1 MKNSIS
7 STNFPNTGAIQ
18 INSGTIEGDL
28 INQRNIN
35 QFIMEHYTTRVSTLE
50 NTVNTISQEVK
61 DIKGNYLTAST
72 FENAVNTISQE
83 IKDIKQNYLTT
94 SAFYFSGIM
103 ALVVLVGAGWT
114 LYSHMDTKYE
124 NRFSAIDQRFEKV
137 ESNIHSLDVRL
148 TKVESRLDNVEL
160 RLTNVEKKLDNID
173 DKLDILIQQKQ
184 AKK

>member
-1 MKNSIS
+1 MRNNIN
-7 STNFPNTGAIQ
+7 STNFSNTDAIQ
-18 INSGTIEGDL
+18 INTGIMENNP

-35 QFIMEHYTTRVSTLE
+35 QFIMEHYTSRVSTLE

-61 DIKGNYLTAST
+61 DIK
-72 FENAVNTISQE
+72 
-83 IKDIKQNYLTT
+83 QNYLTT
-94 SAFYFSGIM
+94 SAFYRFGVV
-103 ALVVLVGAGWT
+103 ALVALVGATWA
-114 LYSHMDTKYE
+114 LYSHIDTKYE
-124 NRFSAIDQRFEKV
+124 NRFSSIDQRFEKV

>member
-1 MKNSIS
+1 MSEFNNNVSALDIKYDKIKIPDGIIAS
-7 STNFPNTGAIQ
+7 
-18 INSGTIEGDL
+18 
-28 INQRNIN
+28 NQQDELNLNMI
-35 QFIMEHYTTRVSTLE
+35 IMADYTAKVSTLE
-50 NTVNTISQEVK
+50 SAVNTISQEVNATSK
-61 DIKGNYLTAST
+61 EVST
-72 FENAVNTISQE
+72 ISKEVNT
-83 IKDIKQNYLTT
+83 IKQNYLTT

>member
-1 MKNSIS
+1 MSELNNNVNAWAIKNDR
-7 STNFPNTGAIQ
+7 IQ
-18 INSGTIEGDL
+18 IENGIIAGDQQNEHNL
-28 INQRNIN
+28 SRI
-35 QFIMEHYTTRVSTLE
+35 IMAGYTARVNTLE
-50 NTVNTISQEVK
+50 STASGIDRDVSV
-61 DIKGNYLTAST
+61 IKSNYLTK
-72 FENAVNTISQE
+72 NV
-83 IKDIKQNYLTT
+83 
-94 SAFYFSGIM
+94 FYRSGIV
-103 ALVVLVGAGWT
+103 ALVALVGASWA

>member
-7 STNFPNTGAIQ
+7 SANFPNTGAIQ

-28 INQRNIN
+28 INQRDIN
-35 QFIMEHYTTRVSTLE
+35 QFIMEHYATKVSTLE
-50 NTVNTISQEVK
+50 NTVDTISQEVK
-61 DIKGNYLTAST
+61 DIKENYLTAST
-72 FENAVNTISQE
+72 F
-83 IKDIKQNYLTT
+83 YR
-94 SAFYFSGIM
+94 SGIV
-103 ALVVLVGAGWT
+103 ALVVLVGAAWA

>member
-1 MKNSIS
+1 MSKLN
-7 STNFPNTGAIQ
+7 NN
-18 INSGTIEGDL
+18 
-28 INQRNIN
+28 
-35 QFIMEHYTTRVSTLE
+35 VSAL
-50 NTVNTISQEVK
+50 
-61 DIKGNYLTAST
+61 DIKYDKIKIPDGIIAGNQQDELNLNRIIMADYTAKVST
-72 FENAVNTISQE
+72 FESAVNTIDSDVNV
-83 IKDIKQNYLTT
+83 IKSNYLTKNV
-94 SAFYFSGIM
+94 FYRSGIV
-103 ALVVLVGAGWT
+103 ALVALVGASWA

-124 NRFSAIDQRFEKV
+124 NRFSSIDQRFEKV

>member
-7 STNFPNTGAIQ
+7 SANFPNTGAIQ

-28 INQRNIN
+28 INQRDIN
-35 QFIMEHYTTRVSTLE
+35 QFIMEHYATKVSTIE
-50 NTVNTISQEVK
+50 NTVDTISQEVK
-61 DIKGNYLTAST
+61 DIKENYLTAST
-72 FENAVNTISQE
+72 F
-83 IKDIKQNYLTT
+83 YR
-94 SAFYFSGIM
+94 SGIV
-103 ALVVLVGAGWT
+103 ALVVLVGAAWA

-124 NRFSAIDQRFEKV
+124 NRFSSIDQRFEKV

>member
-1 MKNSIS
+1 MSKFN
-7 STNFPNTGAIQ
+7 NN
-18 INSGTIEGDL
+18 
-28 INQRNIN
+28 
-35 QFIMEHYTTRVSTLE
+35 VSAL
-50 NTVNTISQEVK
+50 
-61 DIKGNYLTAST
+61 DIKYDKIKIPDDIIAGDQQDELNLNWIIMAGYTARVST

-83 IKDIKQNYLTT
+83 VKDIKQNYLTT
-94 SAFYFSGIM
+94 SAFYRSGVI
-103 ALVVLVGAGWT
+103 ALVVLVGAAWA

-173 DKLDILIQQKQ
+173 DKLDILIQQKK

>member
-1 MKNSIS
+1 MSKFN
-7 STNFPNTGAIQ
+7 NN
-18 INSGTIEGDL
+18 
-28 INQRNIN
+28 
-35 QFIMEHYTTRVSTLE
+35 VSAL
-50 NTVNTISQEVK
+50 
-61 DIKGNYLTAST
+61 DIKYDKIKIPDDIIAGDQQDELNLNWIIMAGYTARVST

-83 IKDIKQNYLTT
+83 VKDIKQNYLTT
-94 SAFYFSGIM
+94 SAFYRSGVI
-103 ALVVLVGAGWT
+103 ALVVLVGAAWA

>member
-1 MKNSIS
+1 MKNSINN
-7 STNFPNTGAIQ
+7 TNFPNTGTIQ
-18 INSGTIEGDL
+18 INSGTLESNP

-35 QFIMEHYTTRVSTLE
+35 QFIMEHYTARVSTLE

-61 DIKGNYLTAST
+61 DIK
-72 FENAVNTISQE
+72 
-83 IKDIKQNYLTT
+83 QNYLTT
-94 SAFYFSGIM
+94 SAFYRSGIV
-103 ALVVLVGAGWT
+103 ALVALVGAGWA

-137 ESNIHSLDVRL
+137 ESNTHSLDVRL

-184 AKK
+184 ANNN

>member
-7 STNFPNTGAIQ
+7 SANFPNTGAIQ

-28 INQRNIN
+28 INQRDIN
-35 QFIMEHYTTRVSTLE
+35 QFIMEHYATKVSTLE
-50 NTVNTISQEVK
+50 NTVDTISQEVK
-61 DIKGNYLTAST
+61 DIKENYLTAST
-72 FENAVNTISQE
+72 F
-83 IKDIKQNYLTT
+83 YR
-94 SAFYFSGIM
+94 SGIV
-103 ALVVLVGAGWT
+103 ALVVLVGAAWA

-137 ESNIHSLDVRL
+137 ESNIHSLDIRL

>member
-7 STNFPNTGAIQ
+7 SANFPNTGAIQ

-28 INQRNIN
+28 INQRDIN
-35 QFIMEHYTTRVSTLE
+35 QFIMEHYATKVSTLE
-50 NTVNTISQEVK
+50 NTVDTISQEVK
-61 DIKGNYLTAST
+61 DIKENYLTAST
-72 FENAVNTISQE
+72 F
-83 IKDIKQNYLTT
+83 YR
-94 SAFYFSGIM
+94 SGIV

-137 ESNIHSLDVRL
+137 ESNIHSLDVQL
-148 TKVESRLDNVEL
+148 TKVESRLDNVEF

-173 DKLDILIQQKQ
+173 DKLEILIQQKQ

>member
-1 MKNSIS
+1 MNKLNNNVSAFDIKYDKIKIPDDIIAGNQQYELYLNGSIM
-7 STNFPNTGAIQ
+7 A
-18 INSGTIEGDL
+18 D
-28 INQRNIN
+28 
-35 QFIMEHYTTRVSTLE
+35 YTAKVSTLE
-50 NTVNTISQEVK
+50 SAVNTISQEV
-61 DIKGNYLTAST
+61 
-72 FENAVNTISQE
+72 
-83 IKDIKQNYLTT
+83 KDIKQNYLTT
-94 SAFYFSGIM
+94 SAFYRSGIV
-103 ALVVLVGAGWT
+103 ALVVLVGAAWA

-124 NRFSAIDQRFEKV
+124 NRFSSIDQRFEKV

>member
-35 QFIMEHYTTRVSTLE
+35 QFIMEHYANKVSTLE
-50 NTVNTISQEVK
+50 DTVNTTSKEVK
-61 DIKGNYLTAST
+61 DIK
-72 FENAVNTISQE
+72 E
-83 IKDIKQNYLTT
+83 NYLTT
-94 SAFYFSGIM
+94 SAFYRSGIL
-103 ALVVLVGAGWT
+103 ALVVLVGAALA

>member
-1 MKNSIS
+1 
-7 STNFPNTGAIQ
+7 
-18 INSGTIEGDL
+18 
-28 INQRNIN
+28 
-35 QFIMEHYTTRVSTLE
+35 
-50 NTVNTISQEVK
+50 
-61 DIKGNYLTAST
+61 
-72 FENAVNTISQE
+72 
-83 IKDIKQNYLTT
+83 
-94 SAFYFSGIM
+94 M
-103 ALVVLVGAGWT
+103 ALVVLVGAAWA

-124 NRFSAIDQRFEKV
+124 SRFSAIDQRFEKV

>member
-7 STNFPNTGAIQ
+7 SANFPNTGAIQ

-28 INQRNIN
+28 INQRDIN
-35 QFIMEHYTTRVSTLE
+35 QFIMEHYATKESTIE
-50 NTVNTISQEVK
+50 NTVDTISQEVK
-61 DIKGNYLTAST
+61 DIKENYLTAST
-72 FENAVNTISQE
+72 F
-83 IKDIKQNYLTT
+83 YR
-94 SAFYFSGIM
+94 SGIV
-103 ALVVLVGAGWT
+103 ALVVLVGAAWA

-124 NRFSAIDQRFEKV
+124 NRFSSIDQRFEKV

>member
-7 STNFPNTGAIQ
+7 SANFPTTGAIQ

-28 INQRNIN
+28 INQRDIN
-35 QFIMEHYTTRVSTLE
+35 QFIMEHYATKVSTLE
-50 NTVNTISQEVK
+50 NTVDTISQEVK
-61 DIKGNYLTAST
+61 DIKENYLTAST
-72 FENAVNTISQE
+72 F
-83 IKDIKQNYLTT
+83 YR
-94 SAFYFSGIM
+94 SGIV
-103 ALVVLVGAGWT
+103 ALVVLVGAAWA

-184 AKK
+184 AKR

>member
-1 MKNSIS
+1 MSKFN
-7 STNFPNTGAIQ
+7 NN
-18 INSGTIEGDL
+18 
-28 INQRNIN
+28 
-35 QFIMEHYTTRVSTLE
+35 VSAL
-50 NTVNTISQEVK
+50 
-61 DIKGNYLTAST
+61 DIKHDKIKIPDDIIAGDQQDELNLNWIIMAGYTARVST

-83 IKDIKQNYLTT
+83 VKDIKQNYLTT
-94 SAFYFSGIM
+94 SAFYRFGVM
-103 ALVVLVGAGWT
+103 ALVALVGAAWA

>member
-1 MKNSIS
+1 MSEINKFSAQEFFQENGL
-7 STNFPNTGAIQ
+7 NP
-18 INSGTIEGDL
+18 INSGTIESNPL
-28 INQRNIN
+28 NHRNMSQI
-35 QFIMEHYTTRVSTLE
+35 IMADYTTRVSTLE

-61 DIKGNYLTAST
+61 DIK
-72 FENAVNTISQE
+72 
-83 IKDIKQNYLTT
+83 QNYLTT
-94 SAFYFSGIM
+94 SAFYRSGIV
-103 ALVVLVGAGWT
+103 ALVMLVGASWA

-184 AKK
+184 AKNN

>member
-1 MKNSIS
+1 MRNNIN
-7 STNFPNTGAIQ
+7 STNFPNTDAIQ
-18 INSGTIEGDL
+18 INTGIMESNPID
-28 INQRNIN
+28 QRNIN

-50 NTVNTISQEVK
+50 NTVNTISQE
-61 DIKGNYLTAST
+61 
-72 FENAVNTISQE
+72 

-94 SAFYFSGIM
+94 SAFYRFGVV
-103 ALVVLVGAGWT
+103 ALVALVGAAWA
-114 LYSHMDTKYE
+114 LYSHIDTKYE
-124 NRFSAIDQRFEKV
+124 NRFSSIDQRFEKV

>member
-1 MKNSIS
+1 MKVIENSEVNRWLEEDD
-7 STNFPNTGAIQ
+7 TIQ
-18 INSGTIEGDL
+18 IINGTIAGDQQSKNDL
-28 INQRNIN
+28 SRI
-35 QFIMEHYTTRVSTLE
+35 IMAGYTARVSTLE
-50 NTVNTISQEVK
+50 STASGIDRDVSV
-61 DIKGNYLTAST
+61 IKSNYLTK
-72 FENAVNTISQE
+72 N
-83 IKDIKQNYLTT
+83 
-94 SAFYFSGIM
+94 AFYSSGIV
-103 ALVVLVGAGWT
+103 ALVALVGAGWA

-184 AKK
+184 AKR

>member
-1 MKNSIS
+1 MSKLNNNVSALDIKYDKIKI
-7 STNFPNTGAIQ
+7 PDGIIA
-18 INSGTIEGDL
+18 G
-28 INQRNIN
+28 NQQDELNLNRI
-35 QFIMEHYTTRVSTLE
+35 IMADYTAKVSTFE
-50 NTVNTISQEVK
+50 SAVNTISQEVK
-61 DIKGNYLTAST
+61 DIKENYLTAST
-72 FENAVNTISQE
+72 F
-83 IKDIKQNYLTT
+83 YR
-94 SAFYFSGIM
+94 SGIV
-103 ALVVLVGAGWT
+103 ALVVLVGAAWA

-124 NRFSAIDQRFEKV
+124 NRFSSIDQRFEKV

>member
-1 MKNSIS
+1 MSKFNV
-7 STNFPNTGAIQ
+7 NALNTKHDEIKIADDI
-18 INSGTIEGDL
+18 IAGDQQNGYNL
-28 INQRNIN
+28 SRI
-35 QFIMEHYTTRVSTLE
+35 IMAGYTA
-50 NTVNTISQEVK
+50 SQEV
-61 DIKGNYLTAST
+61 
-72 FENAVNTISQE
+72 
-83 IKDIKQNYLTT
+83 KDIKQNYLTT
-94 SAFYFSGIM
+94 SAFYRSGVV
-103 ALVVLVGAGWT
+103 ALVVLVGAAWS

>member
-7 STNFPNTGAIQ
+7 SANFPNTGAIQ

-28 INQRNIN
+28 INQRDIN
-35 QFIMEHYTTRVSTLE
+35 QFIMEHYATKVNTLE
-50 NTVNTISQEVK
+50 NTVETISQEVK
-61 DIKGNYLTAST
+61 DIKENYLTAST
-72 FENAVNTISQE
+72 F
-83 IKDIKQNYLTT
+83 YR
-94 SAFYFSGIM
+94 SGIV
-103 ALVVLVGAGWT
+103 ALVVLVGAAWA